1 MGMARQ
7 SSASPARADP
17 VPVLLTRPESESEG
31 FAAALVRRFA
41 GRVRP
46 VIAPLMAVEY
56 LTPAIPPGRFAGVV
70 FTSAFGV
77 EGARRLAA
85 DWPRLAWCVGAR
97 TAARACGAGFQSR
110 SADGDADALV
120 AAILADPP
128 EGRLLHLRGEDTR
141 GEVSE
146 RLTAAGVETESVVVY
161 RQAARPLTAE
171 ARRILMAEGPVIV
184 PLFSPRSAG
193 LFATEA
199 QGARADLHLVAM
211 SRAVADAVQAVPHR
225 SLTLAW
231 RPEAEAMLER
241 VAAALRLAGVP

>member
-7 SSASPARADP
+7 SSASPASASP
-17 VPVLLTRPESESEG
+17 VPILLTRPESEAKG
-31 FAAALVRRFA
+31 FAAALVQRFG

-85 DWPRLAWCVGAR
+85 DWPALAWCVGAR
-97 TAARACGAGFQSR
+97 TAERAREAGFQAR

-128 EGRLLHLRGEDTR
+128 EGRLVHLRGEDTR

-146 RLTAAGVETESVVVY
+146 RLTAAGVETEAVVVY
-161 RQAARPLTAE
+161 RQAPCPLTAE
-171 ARRILMAEGPVIV
+171 GRRLLLTDGAVIV

-211 SRAVADAVQAVPHR
+211 SRAVADAVQAVPRR
-225 SLTLAW
+225 SLTLAP
-231 RPEAEAMLER
+231 RPEAEAMLEG